1 MTLNSTVRMPPRI
14 KEVSPFRTGRYTR
27 KKIRESSTPRN
38 KTLTVEEIGFQGNI
52 KDVSVQTLNRVTKR
66 MYVHPLA
73 TVLDVKALVHVDKV
87 SELRSQVIA
96 SHFVYLDAAFL
107 YII

>member
-1 MTLNSTVRMPPRI
+1 
-14 KEVSPFRTGRYTR
+14 
-27 KKIRESSTPRN
+27 
-38 KTLTVEEIGFQGNI
+38 
-52 KDVSVQTLNRVTKR
+52 

-87 SELRSQVIA
+87 SELHSQVIA